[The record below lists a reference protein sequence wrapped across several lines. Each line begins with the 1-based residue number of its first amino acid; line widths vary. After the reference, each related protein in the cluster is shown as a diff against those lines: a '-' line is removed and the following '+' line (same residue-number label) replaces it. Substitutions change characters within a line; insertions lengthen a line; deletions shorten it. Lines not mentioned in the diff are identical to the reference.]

1 MKVSE
6 ARVICNNATNCDVT
20 SLTSN
25 DVIKLEQA
33 FGVCVDLELTVRA
46 MVSGTPRVSEAVA
59 AEVIKSTDIV
69 KTIMALRNNKSVP
82 KEQTLVTVLAR
93 VMLGRLQNHGDSYK
107 IDYDKFIIEFI
118 LDESTKPD
126 YDWEGIKIAAGASV
140 SSEIINAELAR
151 CFKAPSLPGN
161 PSGANQA
168 MLDGKLDNKYKTD
181 KPFTDVKIKFN
192 YKEKGE

>member
-1 MKVSE
+1 MKISE
-6 ARVICNNATNCDVT
+6 ARVVCDNVTKCDIT

-46 MVSGTPRVSEAVA
+46 MVSGTSRVSEAVA

-69 KTIMALRNNKSVP
+69 KTILALRNNKSVP

-93 VMLGRLQNHGDSYK
+93 IVLGRLQNDGDRYE
-107 IDYDKFIIEFI
+107 IDHDKFKIGFRM
-118 LDESTKPD
+118 DVSTKPD
-126 YDWEGIKIAAGASV
+126 YDWEGIKVAAGVSV
-140 SSEIINAELAR
+140 SSEIVNTELAK

-161 PSGANQA
+161 PSGASQA
-168 MLDGKLDNKYKTD
+168 MLEGKLDSKYKRD
-181 KPFTDVKIKFN
+181 KSFTDIIIEFN
-192 YKEKGE
+192 WKGE